1 MLFNYLSLN
10 PTEEDNRLFI
20 LILVASFIIISMIVI
35 IGSTACI
42 LLCFEESIEEKE
54 EELQEKLLKFTEVR
68 KIVMVFHVFIFTLH
82 KGTKFGR
89 HSIHLLNF

>member
-1 MLFNYLSLN
+1 M
-10 PTEEDNRLFI
+10 
-20 LILVASFIIISMIVI
+20 III

-68 KIVMVFHVFIFTLH
+68 TRTLSAFYN
-82 KGTKFGR
+82 KFLNLKFEVLTLSKFRGLK
-89 HSIHLLNF
+89 LL